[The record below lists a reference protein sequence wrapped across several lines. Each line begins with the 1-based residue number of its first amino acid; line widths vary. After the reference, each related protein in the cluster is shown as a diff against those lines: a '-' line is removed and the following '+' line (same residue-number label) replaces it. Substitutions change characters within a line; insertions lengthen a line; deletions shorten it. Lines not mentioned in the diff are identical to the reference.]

1 MRTRSVRGAGRL
13 VLFASQFLAMCVRNG
28 ELGSLW
34 PLGLAL
40 FAVLALPGV
49 VLATVAARFRR
60 APDQGAA

>member
-1 MRTRSVRGAGRL
+1 
-13 VLFASQFLAMCVRNG
+13 MCMRNG
-28 ELGSLW
+28 ELAGLW

-49 VLATVAARFRR
+49 VHATVAARFRK